1 MIDKHITSF
10 RKHYD
15 LTTYDKIYCNW
26 NTWIWKVCLSPGI
39 LSIEYPWW
47 HVLADATYSA
57 SSQSDSRVS
66 VSEQPIRGRYS
77 LSLYSPIPHAKV
89 KLYRTLLL
97 NLQRDQKLKTEASF
111 WKKNRRLRAERHI
124 LYTFFALKTSR
135 DFMRN
140 KIFFS
145 SHITHEHRKN
155 WITIYINEKFDL
167 KIFDDWVF
175 RIVVV
180 WKKQFLKNGLVPI
193 GTDVICWP

>member
-97 NLQRDQKLKTEASF
+97 NLQRDQKLKTESFFLKEESKASCGMSYF
-111 WKKNRRLRAERHI
+111 IYFFCLFI
-124 LYTFFALKTSR
+124 LKPSR
-135 DFMRN
+135 DSMRN
-140 KIFFS
+140 KIFFHHTLRMSIGKIELQFTSMKS
-145 SHITHEHRKN
+145 SI
-155 WITIYINEKFDL
+155 
-167 KIFDDWVF
+167 
-175 RIVVV
+175 
-180 WKKQFLKNGLVPI
+180 WKSLTTGFSV
-193 GTDVICWP
+193 